1 MRKALL
7 LPWLVLSVVAPD
19 AGAQSKAPVAIG
31 KTAKPVA
38 QEQPDVRRS
47 DISLARIRSAEA
59 LDRYLRTHETSPLDA
74 LSERSRKLFVES
86 LVFTDQGL
94 GSYRYRELE
103 AELSP
108 RQAFELLSLFG
119 AQKTVAQL
127 DFSHAD

>member
-1 MRKALL
+1 MRKVLL

-19 AGAQSKAPVAIG
+19 AGAQSNAPVAIG
-31 KTAKPVA
+31 ETANPAA
-38 QEQPDVRRS
+38 QEQREGRRN
-47 DISLARIRSAEA
+47 DISLARIRSAA
-59 LDRYLRTHETSPLDA
+59 DLDRYLRTHETSPLDA
-74 LSERSRKLFVES
+74 LSEPSRKRFVES

-127 DFSHAD
+127 DFSHVD

>member
-1 MRKALL
+1 MRKLLL
-7 LPWLVLSVVAPD
+7 LPWLALSVVGPD
-19 AGAQSKAPVAIG
+19 AGAQNNAPVAIG
-31 KTAKPVA
+31 ETAKTSA

-59 LDRYLRTHETSPLDA
+59 LDRYLRTHETSPFDA
-74 LSERSRKLFVES
+74 LSEQSRKLFMES